1 MKYEGGK
8 KMERRG
14 KSIFALLDLNRKWV
28 LLKKR
33 KRKKELSEEKRV
45 SIIRVI
51 QVIEKLKVL

>member
-1 MKYEGGK
+1 
-8 KMERRG
+8 MERRG